1 MTPAAALQRFFATL
15 SFLVAFAMFVSPAVA
30 LDEGLS
36 EYVVKR
42 NGEPIGTLKINLKK
56 NGERLIATSDYSIK
70 VKLLA
75 IVLYRYDKKMVEIY
89 ENGRLVA
96 YETDIDDNGTKSR
109 MTVARAGEKLAITS
123 PKGSLT
129 VPNGLIPT
137 TYWPPKTVTQR
148 QMIGSSDGILVNVSP
163 STPVSEDLKMDGRT
177 LKTNRYEITGD
188 LKRDLWYDAGTGHW
202 LKMKL
207 IASDDSV
214 IEIERD
220 WPPVWKRNLL

>member
-1 MTPAAALQRFFATL
+1 MFVFPAA
-15 SFLVAFAMFVSPAVA
+15 A

-42 NGEPIGTLKINLKK
+42 NGEPIGTLKIKIKK
-56 NGERLIATSDYSIK
+56 NSERLIATSDYSIK

-75 IVLYRYDKKMVEIY
+75 IVLYRYDKKMVETY

-96 YETDIDDNGTKSR
+96 YETNIDDNGTKSWV
-109 MTVARAGEKLAITS
+109 TVARAGKKLSITS
-123 PKGSLT
+123 PKGSLI
-129 VPNGLIPT
+129 VPGGLIPT

-148 QMIGSSDGILVNVSP
+148 QMIDSSDGILVNVSP

-220 WPPVWKRNLL
+220 WPPVWKRKLL

>member
-1 MTPAAALQRFFATL
+1 MQRFFPTL
-15 SFLVAFAMFVSPAVA
+15 SFLAFAIFVFPAVA

-56 NGERLIATSDYSIK
+56 NDERLIATSDYSIK

-75 IVLYRYDKKMVEIY
+75 IVLYRYDKKMVETY

-96 YETDIDDNGTKSR
+96 YETNIDDNGTKSR
-109 MTVARAGEKLAITS
+109 VTVAHAGKNLSITS
-123 PKGSLT
+123 PKGSLI
-129 VPNGLIPT
+129 VPGGLIPT
-137 TYWPPKTVTQR
+137 TYWPPKTVTQS
-148 QMIGSSDGILVNVSP
+148 QMIDSSDGTLVNVSP

-177 LKTNRYEITGD
+177 LKTNRYKMTGD

-202 LKMKL
+202 LKVKL

>member
-1 MTPAAALQRFFATL
+1 MQRFFPTL
-15 SFLVAFAMFVSPAVA
+15 SFLAFAIFVFPAVA

-42 NGEPIGTLKINLKK
+42 NGEPIGTLKINLTKK
-56 NGERLIATSDYSIK
+56 GERLIATSDYSIK

-75 IVLYRYDKKMVEIY
+75 IVLYRYDKKMVETY
-89 ENGRLVA
+89 ENGRLVT

-109 MTVARAGEKLAITS
+109 VTVARAGEKLSITY

-129 VPNGLIPT
+129 APGGLIPT
-137 TYWPPKTVTQR
+137 TYWPPKTVTQS
-148 QMIGSSDGILVNVSP
+148 QMIDSSDGVLVNVSP
-163 STPVSEDLKMDGRT
+163 SAPVSENLKMDGRT
-177 LKTNRYEITGD
+177 LKTNRYKMTGD

-220 WPPVWKRNLL
+220 WPPVWKRKLL